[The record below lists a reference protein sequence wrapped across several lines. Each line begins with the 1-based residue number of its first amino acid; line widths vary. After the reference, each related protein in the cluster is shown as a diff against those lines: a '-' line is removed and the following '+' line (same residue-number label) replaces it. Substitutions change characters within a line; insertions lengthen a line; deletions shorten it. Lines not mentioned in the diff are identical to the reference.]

1 MAMRPYL
8 PSSQFSLLAGS
19 LLLSIGL
26 VYAASRINDFR
37 TAPGSVIA
45 LNPTNGK
52 APAGDTDYDGL
63 PDWEEII
70 YGTDPE
76 VADTDGDGTPDG
88 VEVKTSQDPSIP
100 GAGFSQTKSP
110 ADLEEL
116 LVGVRTGNATE
127 SIGRN
132 ILVSLAAAAGEGD
145 STDEPT
151 QNRIVERALQ
161 ELSVENPPA
170 YGISDIVVVP
180 ETVLS
185 LRAYGN
191 AVMTAMGKH
200 ISANWGDALLAVGLA
215 VDGIDE
221 SRLPNLKVI
230 SAEYRA
236 LARDLATLSV
246 PAGLVSLHV
255 RMQNGFV
262 ASASASADM
271 ELVLDDPL
279 RGFAAVEKF
288 RTAVSENAKVFTS
301 IAEKLKKDGILFD
314 ESEPGKAWD
323 LFRSTP

>member
-132 ILVSLAAAAGEGD
+132 ILVSLAAAAGEGA

-200 ISANWGDALLAVGLA
+200 ISANWGDALFAVGLA

-221 SRLPNLKVI
+221 SL
-230 SAEYRA
+230 
-236 LARDLATLSV
+236 LSV

-255 RMQNGFV
+255 RMQNDFV
-262 ASASASADM
+262 ASANASADM
-271 ELVLDDPL
+271 EWVLGDPL